1 MCVHI
6 YILCSVSVYIYIHT
20 IYILCS
26 VSVYIYTL
34 YIYILIVYTP
44 PVSTNQANLLH
55 LPYGCLLL
63 QRAHAWQ
70 QRTAPG
76 FSNNGYISYVYL
88 LEIWWG

>member
-1 MCVHI
+1 MCVHT
-6 YILCSVSVYIYIHT
+6 Y

-26 VSVYIYTL
+26 VSVYIYT
-34 YIYILIVYTP
+34 IYILIVYTP